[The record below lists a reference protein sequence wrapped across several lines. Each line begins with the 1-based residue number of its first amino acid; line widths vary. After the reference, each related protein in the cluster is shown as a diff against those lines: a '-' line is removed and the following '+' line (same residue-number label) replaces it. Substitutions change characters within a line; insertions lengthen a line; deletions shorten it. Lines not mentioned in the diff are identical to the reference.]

1 MSAPMSAVLAPTR
14 APSGRIAHLLRSWRS
29 LRWQEAAMFVMMGL
43 LFGIVDLSYLL
54 EIEIG
59 DKLLP
64 VLIRHLVVP
73 TLVCVT
79 VLLAWLPADRSA
91 VDHPHR
97 HWRLAAAVLVGSA
110 AAIAIMYAL
119 IPLLPWPSIGELMRV
134 KKGMPAHMPLH
145 PMGLLGDTLA
155 AFLQTGLLVTV
166 IELLRRRRRSEQTV
180 QRMLHEHSQLKRRA
194 MAARLAALQAQ
205 VEPQLLFDA
214 LVDIEQAYGRG
225 DSQAA
230 QRMEQLIRHLRVALP
245 RLRETGSSLEAEAE
259 LLESYLA
266 VLREL
271 RGIPLHFEAQWPDEL
286 NGADLPPMLLLPLL
300 QRALRLAATPPS
312 RCTLR
317 VEPLA
322 SLDKRD
328 NQRGLRIALGFDRPG
343 LCGEDAELQAM
354 NERLRVLSGGAARL
368 RCESDPEGTCFILE
382 LS

>member
-1 MSAPMSAVLAPTR
+1 MSAVLASTTV
-14 APSGRIAHLLRSWRS
+14 PSSRFGHLLNSWRS
-29 LRWQEAAMFVMMGL
+29 LRWQEAALFIMMGL

-64 VLIRHLVVP
+64 VLIRHLLVP
-73 TLVCVT
+73 MIVCAI

-91 VDHPHR
+91 VDHPGR
-97 HWRLAAAVLVGSA
+97 PWRLAGAVMLGSA
-110 AAIAIMYAL
+110 VGMVVLYAL
-119 IPLLPWPSIGELMRV
+119 MPNLPWPSIGELMRA
-134 KKGMPAHMPLH
+134 KKGMPAQMPLH
-145 PMGLLGDTLA
+145 PMGLLGDTLGV
-155 AFLQTGLLVTV
+155 FLPTGLLVTV

-194 MAARLAALQAQ
+194 MAARLATLQAQ

-225 DSQAA
+225 DPQAA

-271 RGIPLHFEAQWPDEL
+271 RRIPLHFEAQWPAEL

-322 SLDKRD
+322 AADRRERRGNS
-328 NQRGLRIALGFDRPG
+328 RGLRIELTFDRSG

-354 NERLRVLSGGAARL
+354 NERLRVLSGGPARL
-368 RCESDPEGTCFILE
+368 RCESQPDGTRFILE